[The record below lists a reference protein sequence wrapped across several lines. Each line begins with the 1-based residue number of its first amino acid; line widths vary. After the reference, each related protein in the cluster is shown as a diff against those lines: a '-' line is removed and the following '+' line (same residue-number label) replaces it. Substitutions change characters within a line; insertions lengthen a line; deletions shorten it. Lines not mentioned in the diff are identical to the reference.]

1 MTPRLR
7 LIALVAALAPLPGCG
22 GGGGE
27 GGPSQPSGPVS
38 LQVVTG
44 LDFTIV
50 PMVSSGTVVELT
62 WSSSGAPGY
71 RVEVGSFSGGSA
83 VATFEPAGSATSF
96 TWTGVHTG
104 NFYARVR
111 GRDGTTLGPPSADV
125 LIGSIDARQMIDA
138 LVFGYGPLAVAGNAA
153 GPIVPDRMEGWQPGT
168 GFEVILGES
177 LTASF
182 TASAEKTVQQ
192 IGPATRGAVQAAI
205 VGRRAE
211 PLPPPGPGQV
221 TIEMTGAQQVFDRCE
236 CTSCVGCAW
245 TWFSG
250 SFAQRGMILVSS
262 ASSPSTVAHELGH
275 EIGLGHIISA
285 AGVRPPFTMGVTTD
299 GQYSPRG
306 QLDVLDPATIR
317 MLDTLYGAGL
327 TAGSTRAQ
335 FEAAG
340 LVPPLGEGASFR
352 APASARKPSGYVVR
366 PDGDETLVIKPA
378 CRTW

>member
-1 MTPRLR
+1 MLTRLR
-7 LIALVAALAPLPGCG
+7 LVLLAASFASLPACG
-22 GGGGE
+22 GGGGA
-27 GGPSQPSGPVS
+27 PSQPSAPAS

-44 LDFTIV
+44 LDFTII
-50 PMVSSGTVVELT
+50 PMVNSATEVDFV
-62 WSSSGAPGY
+62 WSASGAPGY
-71 RVEVGSFSGGSA
+71 RLEIGSSSGGSD
-83 VATFEPAGSATSF
+83 VASFDTSGSATSF
-96 TWTGVHTG
+96 TWSGVGTG

-111 GRDGTTLGPPSADV
+111 GRDGTTLGPSSAELLV
-125 LIGSIDARQMIDA
+125 GSIDARQMIDA
-138 LVFGYGPLAVAGNAA
+138 LIFGNGPLAVAGNAA
-153 GPIVPDRMEGWQPGT
+153 GPIEPDRMEGWQPGT
-168 GFEVILGES
+168 GFEVVLGES
-177 LTASF
+177 LPAPF
-182 TASAEKTVQQ
+182 TTSAEKTVQQ

-205 VGRRAE
+205 VGPRPE
-211 PLPPPGPGQV
+211 PLPQPAPGQV
-221 TIEMTGAQQVFDRCE
+221 TIAMTGAQDVKDRCE

-262 ASSPSTVAHELGH
+262 GSSPSTVAHELGH

-306 QLDVLDPATIR
+306 QLDVLDPATVH
-317 MLDTLYGAGL
+317 MLETLYGAGL

-340 LVPPLGEGASFR
+340 LVPPESEGAARR
-352 APASARKPSGYVVR
+352 ASGSAREPSGYVVR

-378 CRTW
+378 CRVW